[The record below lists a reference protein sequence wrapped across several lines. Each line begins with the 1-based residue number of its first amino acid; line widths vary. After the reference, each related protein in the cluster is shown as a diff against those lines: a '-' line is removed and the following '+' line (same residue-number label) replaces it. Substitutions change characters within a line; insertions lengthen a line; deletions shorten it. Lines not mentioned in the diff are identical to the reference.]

1 MPTDPTTKSQV
12 QAYRF
17 VLRRMESALV
27 RKDSVMLHEPMRN
40 HLRASAVGLILGALG
55 LAAFFVVGLF
65 SPTSKVSGGEI
76 VIVKQTGQVFFV
88 QDAEPKQLVP
98 VPNLTSARLLYAAFS
113 TDLAAPPET
122 KFVEE
127 SALAGIQRTPAAGL
141 DGAPE
146 TLPEPGKLVDGNWS
160 VCDTAVVREEL
171 PNAEARPEL
180 STTAVIGIPGPG
192 RPLGPDEALLVEDES
207 TGANYLVHDG
217 RRGAVNLDDPAVR
230 LAYNLT
236 GVVPRKVSTGLLNAI
251 PEGHALNPPDIPGV
265 GQRPFPQLGDVR
277 VGDVVQVNRAGQQS
291 YFLVLPQGTQQVE
304 RAVADLIRFDRG
316 DRARFTEVA
325 PEAIA
330 EVPPVPQAGRQDFS
344 DFPVQVPTVRTIT
357 EAPITCLVWRGP
369 QQPPVVTVSPGE
381 QLPLGGGNS
390 AVEVPGAVRG
400 QTADKVFL
408 EPGKGALVR
417 GVVPGQR
424 PDTGTIWLV
433 NDQGFA
439 YRVPSLPVARAL
451 GLGEKTTPA
460 PESVLR
466 LLKVGVSLDPQ
477 QALALFDPQLAQ
489 QRAEQQRQ
497 GGG

>member
-1 MPTDPTTKSQV
+1 
-12 QAYRF
+12 
-17 VLRRMESALV
+17 
-27 RKDSVMLHEPMRN
+27 
-40 HLRASAVGLILGALG
+40 
-55 LAAFFVVGLF
+55 
-65 SPTSKVSGGEI
+65 
-76 VIVKQTGQVFFV
+76 
-88 QDAEPKQLVP
+88 
-98 VPNLTSARLLYAAFS
+98 
-113 TDLAAPPET
+113 
-122 KFVEE
+122 
-127 SALAGIQRTPAAGL
+127 
-141 DGAPE
+141 
-146 TLPEPGKLVDGNWS
+146 
-160 VCDTAVVREEL
+160 
-171 PNAEARPEL
+171 
-180 STTAVIGIPGPG
+180 GPG
-192 RPLGPDEALLVEDES
+192 RPLGPDEALLVEEDS
-207 TGANYLVHDG
+207 TGATYLVHNG
-217 RRGAVNLDDPAVR
+217 HRGAVNLDDPAVR

-251 PEGHALNPPDIPGV
+251 PEGHALDPPDILGA
-265 GQRPFPQLGDVR
+265 GQRPFPQLGDAR
-277 VGDVVQVNRAGQQS
+277 VGDVVQVNRAGRQE
-291 YFLVLPQGTQQVE
+291 YFLVLTQGVQQVE

-316 DRARFTEVA
+316 NRPRFTEVA

-330 EVPPVPQAGRQDFS
+330 AVPPAPPAVRQDFS
-344 DFPVQVPTVRTIT
+344 DFPAQVPAVRTIP

-381 QLPLGGGNS
+381 QLPLGKDNN
-390 AVEVPGAVRG
+390 AVQVPGAVRG

-460 PESVLR
+460 PESILR

-497 GGG
+497 DGG